1 MENIIKNYNIIN
13 FENNKII
20 VIIDNNKIIW
30 FNAKQISIS
39 LKYKEP
45 KKAITKYVEKEDKIQ
60 LKNIDINFKVYQQP
74 DSIYINESGLN
85 SLLIL
90 SRTKK
95 SKKFLK
101 WITKDVLPL
110 MRKNK
115 LYSNNDEITLLQKK
129 INELEHQNK
138 LLKNDMK
145 IEKFPEGAIVYV
157 VEDFDINQEI
167 IYKIGKTDDMNKR
180 IKIYNTHSIHN
191 KQVIYYVEIKCPLQL
206 ETCLKSMLY
215 KYRIKNRKDFFNCTL
230 IKIKK
235 AFNVCINSIKCIENP
250 NLEQNGGT
258 IDKIT
263 YYQYKLNKLYNQY
276 TISTID

>member
-1 MENIIKNYNIIN
+1 MEKVITNYNIIN
-13 FENNKII
+13 FENKKII
-20 VIIDNNKIIW
+20 IIIDNNKIIW
-30 FNAKQISIS
+30 FNAKQIGIA

-45 KKAITKYVEKEDKIQ
+45 KKAITKYVDKEDKIQ
-60 LKNIDINFKVYQQP
+60 LKNIDLNFKLEQQP

-110 MRKNK
+110 MRRSSI
-115 LYSNNDEITLLQKK
+115 YSNNDEITLLQKK

-157 VEDFDINQEI
+157 VEDYDVNQEI

-191 KQVIYYVEIKCPLQL
+191 KPVVHYVEIKCPLQL

-215 KYRIKNRKDFFNCTL
+215 KYRIKNRKEYFNCSL
-230 IKIKK
+230 IKIKQAIDK
-235 AFNVCINSIKCIENP
+235 CIKSIKCIEQ
-250 NLEQNGGT
+250 EGGA
-258 IDKIT
+258 IEKIT
-263 YYQYKLNKLYNQY
+263 YYENKINKLYNE
-276 TISTID
+276 IVLVSIN

>member
-1 MENIIKNYNIIN
+1 MKNIMTNYNIIN

-20 VIIDNNKIIW
+20 VIIDNDKLIW
-30 FNAKQISIS
+30 FNAKQIGIS

-45 KKAITKYVEKEDKIQ
+45 KKAITKYVDKEDKIQ
-60 LKNIDINFKVYQQP
+60 LKNIDINFKIEQQP

-110 MRKNK
+110 MRRSSI
-115 LYSNNDEITLLQKK
+115 YSNNDEITLLQKK
-129 INELEHQNK
+129 INELEYQNK

-145 IEKFPEGAIVYV
+145 IEKFPDGAIVYV
-157 VEDFDINQEI
+157 VEDYDVNQEL
-167 IYKIGKTDDMNKR
+167 IYKIGKTDDINKR

-191 KQVIYYVEIKCPLQL
+191 KPIVHYEEIKCPLQL

-215 KYRIKNRKDFFNCTL
+215 KYRIKNRKDFFNCSL

-235 AFNVCINSIKCIENP
+235 AFNICVKSIKCIENS
-250 NLEQNGGT
+250 NLDQKGGM

-263 YYQYKLNKLYNQY
+263 YYEDKLKKIYEQV
-276 TISTID
+276 TIAIID

>member
-1 MENIIKNYNIIN
+1 MEKVITNYNIIN
-13 FENNKII
+13 FENKKII
-20 VIIDNNKIIW
+20 IIIDNNKIIW
-30 FNAKQISIS
+30 FNAKQIGIA

-45 KKAITKYVEKEDKIQ
+45 KKAITKYVDKEDKIQ
-60 LKNIDINFKVYQQP
+60 LKNIDLNFKLEQQP

-110 MRKNK
+110 MRRSSI
-115 LYSNNDEITLLQKK
+115 YSNNDEITLLQKK

-157 VEDFDINQEI
+157 VEDYDVNQEI

-180 IKIYNTHSIHN
+180 IKIYKNN
-191 KQVIYYVEIKCPLQL
+191 LA
-206 ETCLKSMLY
+206 
-215 KYRIKNRKDFFNCTL
+215 YRIAL
-230 IKIKK
+230 
-235 AFNVCINSIKCIENP
+235 
-250 NLEQNGGT
+250 
-258 IDKIT
+258 
-263 YYQYKLNKLYNQY
+263 
-276 TISTID
+276 

>member
-1 MENIIKNYNIIN
+1 MEKVITNYNIIN
-13 FENNKII
+13 FENKKII
-20 VIIDNNKIIW
+20 IIIDNNKIIW
-30 FNAKQISIS
+30 FNAKQIGIA

-45 KKAITKYVEKEDKIQ
+45 KKAITKYVDKEDKIQ
-60 LKNIDINFKVYQQP
+60 LKNIDLNFKLEQQP

-110 MRKNK
+110 MRRSSI
-115 LYSNNDEITLLQKK
+115 YSNNDEITLLQKK

-157 VEDFDINQEI
+157 VEDYDVNQEI

-191 KQVIYYVEIKCPLQL
+191 KPVVHYVEIKCPLQL
-206 ETCLKSMLY
+206 ETCIKSMLY
-215 KYRIKNRKDFFNCTL
+215 KYRIKNRKEYFNCSL
-230 IKIKK
+230 IKIKQAIDK
-235 AFNVCINSIKCIENP
+235 CIKSIKCIE
-250 NLEQNGGT
+250 QDGGA
-258 IDKIT
+258 IEKIT
-263 YYQYKLNKLYNQY
+263 YYENKINKLYNK
-276 TISTID
+276 IILVSIN

>member
-1 MENIIKNYNIIN
+1 MEKVITNYNIIN
-13 FENNKII
+13 FENKKII
-20 VIIDNNKIIW
+20 IIIDNNKIIW
-30 FNAKQISIS
+30 FNAKQIGIA

-45 KKAITKYVEKEDKIQ
+45 KKAITKYVDKEDKIQ
-60 LKNIDINFKVYQQP
+60 LKNIDLNFKVEQQP

-110 MRKNK
+110 MRRSSI
-115 LYSNNDEITLLQKK
+115 YSNNDEITLLQKK

-157 VEDFDINQEI
+157 VEDYDVNQEI

-191 KQVIYYVEIKCPLQL
+191 KPIVHYIEIKCPLQL

-215 KYRIKNRKDFFNCTL
+215 KYRIKNRKDFFNCSL
-230 IKIKK
+230 IKIKQAIDK
-235 AFNVCINSIKCIENP
+235 CIKSIKCIEQ
-250 NLEQNGGT
+250 EGGA
-258 IDKIT
+258 IEKIT
-263 YYQYKLNKLYNQY
+263 YYENKINKLYNK
-276 TISTID
+276 IILASIN